1 MSKKITGE
9 PVDYDHEIDAR
20 GLSCP
25 EPVMLLH
32 KKIRAI
38 AAGETIRLV
47 ATDSSTERD
56 VPRFCEFLRH
66 PLMARECINGQYLYW
81 IKKRDA

>member
-9 PVDYDHEIDAR
+9 PVDHDHEIDAR
-20 GLSCP
+20 GLLCP
-25 EPVMLLH
+25 EPVMMLH

-66 PLMARECINGQYLYW
+66 PLMGRKCIDGHYLYW